1 MEPEIQAIGYVANF
15 TTVAFKILIE
25 CLEKNGALRPGQI
38 RTALRGTIA
47 HPQAERGRLDY
58 QMLADFLKR
67 LDDSGESRH

>member
-38 RTALRGTIA
+38 RTALRG
-47 HPQAERGRLDY
+47 R
-58 QMLADFLKR
+58 
-67 LDDSGESRH
+67 